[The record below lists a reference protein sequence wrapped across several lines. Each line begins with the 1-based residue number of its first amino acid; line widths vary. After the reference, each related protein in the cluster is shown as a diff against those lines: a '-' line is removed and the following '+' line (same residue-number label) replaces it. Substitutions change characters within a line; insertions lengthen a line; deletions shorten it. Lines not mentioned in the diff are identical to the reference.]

1 MLGAGFDQVKHGVGG
16 VPGERATSAKHRER
30 TDLARLGRLNSLVLR
45 WKCKKARNGEMSY
58 ILENYSVT
66 SARGPDWGSE
76 ELGSGSRGRVLG
88 KSLQP

>member
-1 MLGAGFDQVKHGVGG
+1 MKHGVGSLQA
-16 VPGERATSAKHRER
+16 ERTTSAKHRER
-30 TDLARLGRLNSLVLR
+30 TDLARLGGLNSLVLR

-76 ELGSGSRGRVLG
+76 EFGSGSRGRVLG